1 METTTNLSRPLDD
14 AQIHS
19 TAFKSKP
26 LLINSW
32 KQYRLVLAILEQPR
46 ATNSLIKIIGAN
58 NVPDVVKRLRA
69 KGWQITTLEHQVENR
84 NGETVTAGAYRLDT
98 SLELAKEA
106 LRIWRA
112 KHPLGDR

>member
-1 METTTNLSRPLDD
+1 MGTTANQSRPLDD

-58 NVPDVVKRLRA
+58 NVPNVVKRLRA

-84 NGETVTAGAYRLDT
+84 DGETVTAGAYQLDT

-106 LRIWRA
+106 LQLWSS
-112 KHPLGDR
+112 KHPIGDR